1 MDSSKDYFMCD
12 SCQNK
17 DFTKIYNFSMLFYSV
32 NFSDELVYE
41 RLSEEMYRCSRCSKV
56 FTMEQIDNALTEFRK
71 ARKVRG

>member
-1 MDSSKDYFMCD
+1 MDSSKEYFMCD
-12 SCQNK
+12 DCQNK

-41 RLSEEMYRCSRCSKV
+41 KLTEEMYRCSRCSKM
-56 FTMEQIDNALTEFRK
+56 FTQGQIDKALMEFKK

>member
-12 SCQNK
+12 GCRNK
-17 DFTKIYNFSMLFYSV
+17 DFTKIHNFSILFYSV

-41 RLSEEMYRCSRCSKV
+41 RLTEEMYRCSRCSKV
-56 FTMEQIDNALTEFRK
+56 FTKGQIDNALTEFKK